1 MNEFN
6 RQMGSP
12 PKPRRYVCEVVEV
25 TCTCEIGVAGER
37 AVVTDIDGKYM
48 TLVFTGELRDAA
60 AQQHRPTQWRTKAR
74 IVRTGTD
81 YAYLRH
87 VQVGE

>member
-48 TLVFTGELRDAA
+48 TLVFTGEIREPGSS
-60 AQQHRPTQWRTKAR
+60 HWRTKAR
-74 IVRTGTD
+74 IVKTGADYKFLRHIRTG
-81 YAYLRH
+81 
-87 VQVGE
+87 E